1 MILAKHLALTSQQ
14 APLSAD
20 WRQLWRD
27 SFTLLPDLLAFLQLS
42 SDDFSHPVLEKPDF
56 SLRVPRS
63 FAARMQKRNPRDPLL
78 LQVLPQMVE
87 LIRVANFTSDP
98 VADLQF
104 SPSPGLIHKYASRA
118 LLITTGAC
126 AINCRYCFRRSY
138 PYADAQISSATLS
151 AALAYLAR
159 TPGINEVILS
169 GGDPLAL
176 SNDKLFALIAAI
188 LQTPSIKRIRLHT
201 RTPIVLPARVDPE
214 FLKKL
219 AAIPVP
225 VVMVLHSNHAQEW
238 QDTELLEKMR
248 ALRSLGVTLLNQAV
262 LLADIND
269 TAAAQIDLSEA
280 LFAAGVMPYYLNLL
294 DRVAGAA
301 HFEVPDAQASKIYAE
316 MQAHLPG
323 FLLPKL
329 VRDVPGQASK
339 SVLAQAS
346 LAG

>member
-1 MILAKHLALTSQQ
+1 MILAKPLSLTSQQ

-20 WRQLWRD
+20 WRQQWRD
-27 SFTLLPDLLAFLQLS
+27 SFTLLPDMLAFLQLS
-42 SDDFSHPVLEKPDF
+42 TDDFSHPVLEKPDF

-87 LIRVANFTSDP
+87 LIRVANFSDDP

-118 LLITTGAC
+118 LLISTGAC

-138 PYADAQISSATLS
+138 PYADAQISSATLTN
-151 AALAYLAR
+151 ALAYLAR

-176 SNDKLFALIAAI
+176 SNDKLFALIAAM

-201 RTPIVLPARVDPE
+201 RTPIVLPARVDAE
-214 FLKKL
+214 FLHNL
-219 AAIPVP
+219 AAVPVP

-238 QDTELLEKMR
+238 RDTELLDKMQMLR
-248 ALRSLGVTLLNQAV
+248 ARGLTLLNQAV

-269 TAAAQIDLSEA
+269 SSAAQIDLSEA

-301 HFEVPDAQASKIYAE
+301 HFEVPETRAIEIYAQ
-316 MQAHLPG
+316 MQAALPG

-329 VRDVPGQASK
+329 VRDVAGHASK
-339 SVLAQAS
+339 TLA
-346 LAG
+346 